1 MNRAIIKAVC
11 ELETQL
17 ITGLITEDLYQKEL
31 DHLIEMVG
39 DDEKTKL
46 YIQYHKDRDI

>member
-1 MNRAIIKAVC
+1 MNKAIIKAVC

-17 ITGLITEDLYQKEL
+17 ITGLISEEVYQKEL
-31 DHLIEMVG
+31 DHLIEMTE
-39 DDEKTKL
+39 DEKIKL